1 MKVVNHKENL
11 NHALVLGGG
20 GSLAIGWQLGYISAL
35 DQAGIDVRHS
45 DLVIGTSGGAQA
57 ATGITSNK
65 SWEDIFEEQIAPKSN
80 EEPPSQDMSG
90 VFARYNE
97 IEKSANTPKEWIENY
112 SEYALEDNKFDENEH
127 INRLKHRI
135 KMDEWPQNLMITA
148 VNAQKAERVAFTSES
163 EVDLYRAMASSGSL
177 PGVWP
182 ATTVNGQKHFDGG
195 CHSMENADLA
205 KGAKKV
211 LILSTNLP
219 ISTPYRL
226 DDAIKELEDNG
237 ADVKLITPSQDVF
250 NKLNELGGNTV
261 DPSIRPEIAK
271 LGEAQGRKDAEM
283 IKQFWNE

>member
-1 MKVVNHKENL
+1 MVNDKENL

-20 GSLAIGWQLGYISAL
+20 GSLAIGWQLGYIAAL
-35 DQAGIDVRHS
+35 DKAGIDVRHS
-45 DLVIGTSGGAQA
+45 DLVIGTSGGAQV

-80 EEPPSQDMSG
+80 ETPPSQDMSDM
-90 VFARYNE
+90 FARYAN
-97 IEKSANTPKEWIENY
+97 IEKESNTPKEWIENY
-112 SEYALEDNKFDENEH
+112 SEYALEDNKFDESEH
-127 INRLKHRI
+127 IKRLKHRI
-135 KMDEWPQNLMITA
+135 KMENWPKNLMITA
-148 VNAQKAERVAFTSES
+148 VNAQLAERVAFTSES

-182 ATTVNGQKHFDGG
+182 TTTVNGQKHFDGG

-205 KGAKKV
+205 KDAKKV

-219 ISTPYRL
+219 ISTPYKL

-237 ADVKLITPSQDVF
+237 AEVKLITPSQDIF
-250 NKLNELGGNTV
+250 DKLNELGGNTV
-261 DPSIRPEIAK
+261 DPSIRPALAK
-271 LGEAQGRKDAEM
+271 LGEEQGRKDIEM